1 MFVNNFKLGVEICY
15 PGVKPHLFFLFGQCL
30 VWGGMLMLHSEKK
43 EKHSPRGRT
52 WQFHT
57 AEKLQ
62 NTQKFLFCHF
72 LFFTS
77 SSKFLLFYLCVSG
90 KKSRCH
96 FSLIY
101 ITNLGGFIIPSLKN
115 ELNFLLFVNVCTLFI
130 AYVTPFLKAWPSF

>member
-1 MFVNNFKLGVEICY
+1 MLSWGKTSS
-15 PGVKPHLFFLFGQCL
+15 FFFIWAVFGM
-30 VWGGMLMLHSEKK
+30 GGMLMPHSEKN
-43 EKHSPRGRT
+43 EKDSPRGRT
-52 WQFHT
+52 WKLHM

-62 NTQKFLFCHF
+62 NTHKFLFCHF
-72 LFFTS
+72 LFFIS
-77 SSKFLLFYLCVSG
+77 SSEFLLFYLCVSG

-130 AYVTPFLKAWPSF
+130 ACVTCFVKTWPSF